1 MSQVLASPWRRFAA
15 RWLLLSLAVWA
26 CSCAPRGRGD
36 LVGHS
41 RPIPKQVGG
50 LSLTECRAGRPD
62 STFRFRAAPG
72 HLLFVFF
79 GFTHCPD
86 LCPTTLGDLRR
97 ALRKLGTDADRVEV
111 AFVTVDPDRDT
122 SAVMAKYLGSFF
134 VGQHALRP
142 GSNEQLLAAQAAFGA
157 TSSVTRGA
165 DGEVHVAHTAVS
177 YIVDGRGAV
186 LLEWD
191 YGTPPGDMA
200 SDLRLLFARERRKA
214 RT

>member
-1 MSQVLASPWRRFAA
+1 MSQSRDFPWSRLATRVLLPA
-15 RWLLLSLAVWA
+15 LAVVLV
-26 CSCAPRGRGD
+26 SCAPGGRGE
-36 LVGHS
+36 LVGHT

-62 STFRFRAAPG
+62 TTFRFRATPG

-86 LCPTTLGDLRR
+86 LCPTTLGDLRQ
-97 ALRKLGTDADRVEV
+97 ALRKLGADASEVEI

-142 GSNEQLLAAQAAFGA
+142 DSKEQLLAAQAAFGA

-177 YIVDGRGAV
+177 YIVDERGAV

-191 YGTPPGDMA
+191 YGTPPGDVA
-200 SDLRLLFARERRKA
+200 NDLRLLFARQRASTRR
-214 RT
+214 